1 MNNYDQIANLIKQ
14 DLSIETINILTDVS
28 TQTIELIAAN
38 VELENNM
45 QALGGE
51 RYLARQESLKSQGKA
66 FETDATMSKVKTM
79 LRPFANAIV
88 EFRDSYKSRKP
99 HIAVEVFKRHDE
111 HQLALMTMRACISAE
126 TTGKN
131 ELASLCARL
140 CDSIEKGLETPQ
152 AYRVGYKLISMMC
165 DLSDACFEIKKLYSD
180 GKTIHVIEA
189 TEYFYE
195 WEEGQAA
202 EMAEL
207 ANLLRPMVVP
217 PRPWTAL
224 NRGGFYSHDM
234 QQPFIR
240 NAPKVTDRTHGV
252 AAIPEVYRAVNLI
265 QATPFT
271 VNNFVLD
278 AANEL
283 VFDDELFF
291 DKWYME
297 IPKRPH
303 KELTK
308 NLRAT
313 IDECNEILGITP
325 ETREIQGK
333 KFGEWVRN
341 MLASIGIETELHKT
355 KVRLEDARFKMVQYI
370 NWRKELTSVKSK
382 NRVIKVA
389 LETAN
394 DYSDYSSIW
403 FPANLDWRMRV
414 YPMCAGLTTQGVCLQ
429 KSLIK
434 FAEGKPIGTKEAL
447 YWLMVH
453 VANCYGQDKDS
464 WQDRLKWTV
473 MHTDLI
479 KRVADDPVDSVDE
492 WKGTDAPWLFVAACE
507 QMAKYYKDGLNAVVD
522 IPIPM
527 DGTCN
532 GAQHYAAMTRD
543 KQGAYGVNVAPNGS
557 QGLSERLK
565 ELRKTNPTVSD
576 LNVKS
581 SYLSKA
587 KNFIMTKLIGETK

>member
-1 MNNYDQIANLIKQ
+1 MNNYDEIANLIKQ
-14 DLSIETINILTDVS
+14 DLNIQTINTLTDVS
-28 TQTIELIAAN
+28 VSDIELIAAN
-38 VELENNM
+38 VELEGNM
-45 QALGGE
+45 QALGSE
-51 RYLARQESLKSQGKA
+51 RYLARQESLKGQGKA
-66 FETDATMSKVKTM
+66 FETDATMSKVKQM
-79 LRPFANAIV
+79 LRPFADEIAA
-88 EFRDSYKSRKP
+88 FRDGYKSRKP

-111 HQLALMTMRACISAE
+111 HQLALMTMRSCIAAE

-131 ELASLCARL
+131 ELASLCSRL
-140 CDSIEKGLETPQ
+140 CESIEHGLEVQQ
-152 AYRVGYKLISMMC
+152 AYRVGYKLISLMC
-165 DLSDACFEIKKLYSD
+165 AQSDACFEIKKLYSD

-189 TEYFYE
+189 TDHFYE
-195 WEEGQAA
+195 WEEEQEA

-207 ANLLRPMVVP
+207 ATILRPMVVP
-217 PRPWTAL
+217 PRPWTSL
-224 NRGGFYSHDM
+224 NRGGYYDPSM
-234 QQPFIR
+234 QQRFIR
-240 NAPKVTDRTHGV
+240 NAPKVTEKSHGV
-252 AAIPEVYRAVNLI
+252 AAIPDVYKAANQI

-283 VFDDELFF
+283 AFDDELFF

-303 KELTK
+303 TERTK
-308 NLRAT
+308 ALRAT
-313 IDECNEILGITP
+313 IEECNEILGITP
-325 ETREIQGK
+325 ENREVHGK
-333 KFGEWVRN
+333 GFGEWVRN
-341 MLASIGIETELHKT
+341 MLAAIGIESEEHKT
-355 KVRLEDARFKMVQYI
+355 KAKLEEARFKMVQYI

-389 LETAN
+389 LEVAN

-403 FPANLDWRMRV
+403 FPVNLDWRMRF
-414 YPMCAGLTTQGVCLQ
+414 YPMCSGLTTQGVCLQ
-429 KSLIK
+429 KALIK
-434 FAEGKPIGTKEAL
+434 FDEGKPIGTKEAL

-479 KRVADDPVDSVDE
+479 KRVADDPCDTVDE
-492 WKGTDAPWLFVAACE
+492 WKGTDSPWLFIAACE
-507 QMAKYYKDGLNAVVD
+507 QMAKYYKDGLKAVVD

-543 KQGAYGVNVAPNGS
+543 QQGAYGVNVAPNGT
-557 QGLSERLK
+557 QDLQDRLNR
-565 ELRKTNPTVSD
+565 LRGEIGQVSD
-576 LNVKS
+576 LKPIPA
-581 SYLSKA
+581 YLSKA
-587 KNFIMTKLIGETK
+587 KNFIMNKLIGATK